1 MDVGAEKEIALRQD
15 FLVLWAVVISSMKRP
30 LLRVALL
37 YVAGI
42 LAGDYFPVSPLPL
55 LGLGLSLV
63 AMAILCGKTRA
74 WVILAVLFVSGAAN
88 LRFHT
93 AIISPHDVRSVAG
106 VVPAIVTVRGSVRE
120 TPTVRVYEHDEK
132 PSWRAQAQVELS
144 AWRAE
149 KQEFIPVV
157 GRVVVTTPAPLTNV
171 FAGQLVEVTGVMAL
185 PNVAAA
191 EGTFD
196 YRAYL
201 KQQGIYYQLKA
212 SSEDDWRII
221 ASPRDRPLS
230 DRFRDWARK
239 TLALGLPAEDES
251 LRLEWALTLGWKPAL
266 TEEVSEPFVQAATYH
281 IFAVDGLRM
290 AIIFGIFFGLFRAL
304 SIPRALC
311 GLVLLPL
318 IWFYVAL
325 TGWPASAIRASVM
338 LSVVIVGW
346 VLKRPGD
353 VLNSLL
359 TAALLILLW
368 EPRQLYQAGFQ
379 LSFFVVL
386 CLILILPPLHEL
398 FTRLTAPDPWL
409 PISLHRHWPAFIY
422 VPARYIMDVTLTS
435 LAAWIGS
442 IPLVAYYFH
451 IVTPV
456 STPANVLAV
465 PLCGLVLICNIVAL
479 LLGSWFPAAT
489 ELFNHAGW
497 FLMESIRISSHWFAN
512 WPKAYMYVATPT
524 LFSCILY
531 YAILVGLLTGW
542 LLRRS
547 GRAWKVVTVTIAVV
561 IWGWQFWQSSTVT
574 WLTVLPANA
583 GTAVFYDAPGTRD
596 DFLVDAGTTNS
607 VQFVITPFLR
617 AQGVNRLPALLLTHG
632 DLHHV
637 GGAELIGDLFGVQ
650 TVWASPLRS
659 RSTTYRRTLEHFKEN
674 PGCFCSIARNQLAAG
689 WSVLHPDAEER
700 FTRADDAA
708 IVLRGNI
715 SGTYVLLL
723 SDLGR
728 MGQDALLERTPD
740 LHSDIVI
747 AGLPSAG
754 EPVCDALLDAIQPK
768 VLIVT
773 DLEFPVTERAGA
785 RLRERLQKR
794 NIPAIYT
801 RFSGAVTLEFG
812 RTGWELRTMSGER
825 MDSTLHEQTLTRV
838 GPSSEPTAPV
848 SDVPETTD

>member
-1 MDVGAEKEIALRQD
+1 M
-15 FLVLWAVVISSMKRP
+15 
-30 LLRVALL
+30 ALL
-37 YVAGI
+37 FVAGI
-42 LAGDYFPVSPLPL
+42 LAGDYFAVSPWHLL
-55 LGLGLSLV
+55 ELGLGLLAV
-63 AMAILCGKTRA
+63 AVLWGKARP
-74 WVILAVLFVSGAAN
+74 WLILAVLFLSGAAN
-88 LRFHT
+88 LRLHT
-93 AIISPHDVRSVAG
+93 AIVSPHDVRLFAG
-106 VVPAIVTVRGSVRE
+106 AFPAIVTVRGLVRD
-120 TPTVRVYEHDEK
+120 TPTLRVYEHDEK
-132 PSWRAQAQVELS
+132 PSWRAQAQVELT

-149 KQEFIPVV
+149 KQEFIPVI
-157 GRVVVTTPAPLTNV
+157 GRVVVTTPAPLTNI

-221 ASPRDRPLS
+221 ASPRNRPLA

-239 TLALGLPAEDES
+239 TLAIGLPEEDES

-266 TEEVSEPFVQAATYH
+266 TEEVAEPFVQAATYH

-338 LSVVIVGW
+338 LSVIIVGW

-359 TAALLILLW
+359 VAALLLLLW
-368 EPRQLYQAGFQ
+368 EPRQLFQAGFQ

-386 CLILILPPLHEL
+386 CLILILPPLHQL
-398 FTRLTAPDPWL
+398 FERLTAPDPWL
-409 PISLHRHWPAFIY
+409 PISLRRRWPPFIQ
-422 VPARYIMDVTLTS
+422 VPTRYTLDLALTS
-435 LAAWIGS
+435 FAAWVGS

-465 PLCGLVLICNIVAL
+465 PLCGLVLICNIIAL
-479 LLGSWFPAAT
+479 LLGSWFPAAM

-497 FLMESIRISSHWFAN
+497 FLMESIRVSSHWFAN
-512 WPKAYMYVATPT
+512 WPKAYTYVATPS
-524 LFSCILY
+524 LFTCILY
-531 YAILVGLLTGW
+531 YAILLGILTGW
-542 LLRRS
+542 LFRPP
-547 GRAWKVVTVTIAVV
+547 GRLWKVATLAIVLVV
-561 IWGWQFWQSSTVT
+561 WGAQVWQSSTVT
-574 WLTVLPANA
+574 RVTVLPVNG
-583 GTAVFYDAPGTRD
+583 GTAIFCDAAGYRND
-596 DFLVDAGTTNS
+596 LLVDAGTTNS
-607 VQFVITPFLR
+607 VQLVIKPFLR
-617 AQGVNRLPALLLTHG
+617 AQGVNRLPALVLTHG

-637 GGAELIGDLFGVQ
+637 GGAQLIADLFGVQ
-650 TVWASPLRS
+650 NVWASPLRS
-659 RSTTYRRTLEHFKEN
+659 RSATYRRTLEHFKGI
-674 PGCFCSIARNQLAAG
+674 PGCFHSIARNHIAG
-689 WSVLHPDAEER
+689 WSVLHPDVEDR
-700 FTRADDAA
+700 FSRADDAA
-708 IVLRGNI
+708 IVLRCEL
-715 SGTYVLLL
+715 SGIRVMLL

-728 MGQDALLERTPD
+728 MGQDALLARTSD
-740 LHSDIVI
+740 LHADIVI
-747 AGLPSAG
+747 TGLPSAG
-754 EPVCDALLDAIQPK
+754 EPLCDALLDAVQPQ

-773 DLEFPVTERAGA
+773 DLEFPVTERASPP
-785 RLRERLQKR
+785 LRARLQKR
-794 NIPAIYT
+794 DMITIYT

-812 RTGWELRTMSGER
+812 RAGWELRTMSGDR
-825 MDSTLHEQTLTRV
+825 I
-838 GPSSEPTAPV
+838 SSELHRQIRIRLGPATEPSAPV
-848 SDVPETTD
+848 IGASPPAD